1 MGLNPSL
8 CASML
13 GVKSQTFRYWR
24 CHLHPCGEQKKFS
37 SSELFTFRVFL
48 FLIRRRG
55 MSVQQ
60 LAEQQLQIWFGTF
73 AENEMKYFST
83 KCIEVNV
90 LDNDFL
96 IKDKNTATD
105 TYNLDLFHLDLRHVV
120 QEHYDAFDN
129 LGR

>member
-24 CHLHPCGEQKKFS
+24 SHLHPSGEQKKFS

-60 LAEQQLQIWFGTF
+60 LAKQHLQGWFSAF
-73 AENEMKYFST
+73 ADKQTDYFSE
-83 KCIEVNV
+83 KCIEVDV
-90 LDNDFL
+90 LRNDFL
-96 IKDKNTATD
+96 IKDRD
-105 TYNLDLFHLDLRHVV
+105 TVSDIYNLDLFHLDLRHVV
-120 QEHYDAFDN
+120 QEHFDTFDK

>member
-1 MGLNPSL
+1 
-8 CASML
+8 
-13 GVKSQTFRYWR
+13 
-24 CHLHPCGEQKKFS
+24 
-37 SSELFTFRVFL
+37 
-48 FLIRRRG
+48 

-83 KCIEVNV
+83 KCVEVNV